1 MLSWERALRCRVGRG
16 FSGVPLHHGTRSER
30 LEADWRVRYGTFI
43 GAVLGG
49 LRLAC
54 KPTYKGS
61 EKSGPFGF
69 QSLTR
74 TLESTAGGNGEAVDH
89 A

>member
-1 MLSWERALRCRVGRG
+1 MLSWSEIYGVGEGEAYLASRCTMALVRN
-16 FSGVPLHHGTRSER
+16 
-30 LEADWRVRYGTFI
+30 DWKPTEECVMVTFI

-54 KPTYKGS
+54 KPTCKGS

-69 QSLTR
+69 SELDTNVR
-74 TLESTAGGNGEAVDH
+74 VSRWW
-89 A
+89 